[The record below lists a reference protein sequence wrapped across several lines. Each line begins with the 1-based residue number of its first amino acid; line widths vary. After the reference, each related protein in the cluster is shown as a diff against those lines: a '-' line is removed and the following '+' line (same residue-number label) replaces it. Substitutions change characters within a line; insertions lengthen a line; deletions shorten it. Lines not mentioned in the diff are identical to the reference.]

1 MPPHPIFTDD
11 FIKKMCPQN
20 HPPPL
25 QKVYNIAP
33 SGTPGY
39 MKTLPGIKPA
49 APVIQSPLTM
59 DVMARRLASGR
70 LQSEKALIA
79 AQNSVLA
86 TYEKPTK
93 RTEYDSFPSSNLR
106 GVKEVDSSL
115 TLAQ

>member
-49 APVIQSPLTM
+49 TPVAHNGRYGEATCVRSPPIRKGA
-59 DVMARRLASGR
+59 DC
-70 LQSEKALIA
+70 
-79 AQNSVLA
+79 
-86 TYEKPTK
+86 
-93 RTEYDSFPSSNLR
+93 RTELRFSNLR
-106 GVKEVDSSL
+106 ETNQENRIRLVPFFQSAWCERG
-115 TLAQ
+115 